1 MCLCPFLNA
10 PQDQRPQNLVWG
22 FGRQGV
28 RTCGIAHRMME
39 LFRQSPGDIH
49 PRSTLVV
56 ASVSVGNV
64 GQLSCELLL
73 ANNDHQRVGYLL
85 DPNVLPC
92 FGHDPLSH
100 GSSALS
106 LELYL
111 LKEASP
117 PTYVLQQ
124 RAPAHVGRQ
133 RAFAANLVQWI
144 MQCGFEK
151 VVLSSSIELE
161 ARGEA
166 QLRQQRCWYVQTKQ
180 TPIDAFEAIGVP
192 SLLAHLD
199 IPEKVCHLTTVKS
212 FHNAASIYQEFLSRR
227 LSPWSVLAECQKQD
241 LLAVALLSFTVEGD
255 NLQDGM
261 EQTRLLQ
268 SFLGLKHVEHLQMPV
283 TVRTVFGSRL
293 SVV

>member
-1 MCLCPFLNA
+1 
-10 PQDQRPQNLVWG
+10 
-22 FGRQGV
+22 
-28 RTCGIAHRMME
+28 ME
-39 LFRQSPGDIH
+39 LFRQSLGDIP

-92 FGHDPLSH
+92 FGHDPLTH

-106 LELYL
+106 LELYQ

-117 PTYVLQQ
+117 PIYVLQQ

-144 MQCGFEK
+144 VQCAFEK
-151 VVLSSSIELE
+151 VVISSSIELE
-161 ARGEA
+161 ARREV
-166 QLRQQRCWYVQTKQ
+166 QLRQQKCWYVQTKQ
-180 TPIDAFEAIGVP
+180 TPIDALEEIGVP

-199 IPEKVCHLTTVKS
+199 IPEKVCHRTARKS
-212 FHNAASIYQEFLSRR
+212 IHNPASLSGVS
-227 LSPWSVLAECQKQD
+227 L
-241 LLAVALLSFTVEGD
+241 
-255 NLQDGM
+255 
-261 EQTRLLQ
+261 
-268 SFLGLKHVEHLQMPV
+268 
-283 TVRTVFGSRL
+283 
-293 SVV
+293 